1 MLRNPRKSRLAATEK
16 MHLAGEKGRNC
27 LPRQGQHG
35 PHRRP
40 HIQQDDA
47 HLLHSGFPNGMETHS
62 GLAILMSGYRN
73 AVHRMQLIGV
83 ASSRG
88 SSSCALGFRGAELT
102 VTLSV
107 LGAIEALPW
116 LH

>member
-1 MLRNPRKSRLAATEK
+1 
-16 MHLAGEKGRNC
+16 MHLAGEKGRYC

-47 HLLHSGFPNGMETHS
+47 HLLHSAIPNGMETHS
-62 GLAILMSGYRN
+62 GLAILTRGYRS

-88 SSSCALGFRGAELT
+88 SSSSALGFGGAELT
-102 VTLSV
+102 VTLSE